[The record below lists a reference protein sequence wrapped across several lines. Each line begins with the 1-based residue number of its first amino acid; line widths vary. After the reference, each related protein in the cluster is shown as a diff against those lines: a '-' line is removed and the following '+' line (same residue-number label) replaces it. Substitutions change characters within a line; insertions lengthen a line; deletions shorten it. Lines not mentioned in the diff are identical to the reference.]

1 MAVVSHDEGR
11 LECRDLRVAYDE
23 REVLGGVTETIR
35 PGEWLGVVGPN
46 GAGKST
52 LLRALARLVPFRG
65 EVTIGERRTSR
76 MSRRAFARLVA
87 YVPQQPTFPA
97 EMRALDYVALGRTPH
112 HGYFG
117 GEGEI
122 DRRLCGELLERL
134 SATHLA
140 HRELGEMSGGELQRL
155 VLARA
160 LAQEAPVL
168 VLDEPTSALD
178 LGRRVDALELIDEV
192 RVERGLTVISS
203 MHDLTLAAQF
213 ADRLMLLAQGT
224 VVAEG
229 TPDMVLQESV
239 LNHFFGVGVQ
249 VLRSDEG
256 QLVVIPRRTN
266 PKEPRD

>member
-1 MAVVSHDEGR
+1 MTRPPREEGL

-23 REVLGGVTETIR
+23 REVLAGVTETIR

-52 LLRALARLVPFRG
+52 LLRAVARLVPFRG
-65 EVTIGERRTSR
+65 EVTIDARHTTRL
-76 MSRRAFARLVA
+76 SRRAFARLVA
-87 YVPQQPTFPA
+87 YVPQQPTFPV

-117 GEGEI
+117 GDSEL
-122 DRRLCGELLERL
+122 DRQLCVDLLERL
-134 SATHLA
+134 GATHLA

-213 ADRLMLLAQGT
+213 ADRLMLLAHGA

-229 TPDMVLQESV
+229 TPEAVLDESV
-239 LNHFFGVGVQ
+239 LNHYFGVGVQ

-266 PKEPRD
+266 PKERRD

>member
-1 MAVVSHDEGR
+1 MTRAPRDEG
-11 LECRDLRVAYDE
+11 LVECRDLRVAYDE
-23 REVLGGVTETIR
+23 REVLAGVTETIR

-52 LLRALARLVPFRG
+52 LLRAVARLVPFRG
-65 EVTIGERRTSR
+65 EVTIDARATTR

-87 YVPQQPTFPA
+87 YVPQQPTFPV

-117 GEGEI
+117 GDSEL
-122 DRRLCGELLERL
+122 DRQLCVELLERL
-134 SATHLA
+134 GATHLA

-213 ADRLMLLAQGT
+213 ADRLMLLAQGE

-229 TPDMVLQESV
+229 VPDVVLQESV

-266 PKEPRD
+266 PKGRRD